1 MNPAAV
7 LDGLR
12 PARATVD
19 LDRLAANYR
28 AIRAAVAV
36 PLMPVVKADA
46 YGHGAAQVG
55 RHLASLGAERL
66 AVAYAEEAVALRAA
80 GVRVPIVVLAGFGQ
94 GQGRLLREHA
104 LVPVVSTPRTLEW
117 TLQAARGSRA
127 PLPVHVKVDTGMTR
141 LGFAPP
147 QFDEAVSRLAES
159 GHVEVDGV
167 MTHLASADED
177 ESATNRQLDRFDECV
192 ARLAKR
198 GIRPR
203 FVHAANSA
211 GLAFVRPSHTLAR
224 PGLLLYGVRPRPLCP
239 PISVRPVMAV
249 SADIALVKEVPKG
262 TAVSYGGRWVAPRP
276 SRIATVPL
284 GYADGVPRTDAMRE
298 KGQMMVRGRRAPV
311 VGTVCMDL
319 TMVDVTDRPEVVEGD
334 EAVLFGDDP
343 TAWDV
348 ADRAGTN
355 AWETLVSVGRA
366 RAAGLRSRRT
376 RRRRRVAVRAERRR
390 SAASQ
395 RDPPWP
401 SPAVASRRC
410 R

>member
-19 LDRLAANYR
+19 LDRLSGNYR
-28 AIRAAVAV
+28 AVQAAVSV

-46 YGHGAAQVG
+46 YGHGAARVG
-55 RHLASLGAERL
+55 RHLEGLGAARL
-66 AVAYAEEAVALRAA
+66 AVAFVEEGIALRAA
-80 GVRVPIVVLAGFGQ
+80 GVRVPVVVLAGFGQ
-94 GQGRLLREHA
+94 GQGKLLLEHA

-141 LGFAPP
+141 LGFAPRE
-147 QFDEAVSRLAES
+147 FDQATSRLAES
-159 GHVEVDGV
+159 GHVEVEGV

-177 ESATNRQLDRFDECV
+177 ESVTARQLDLFDECV
-192 ARLAKR
+192 GRLAKR
-198 GIRPR
+198 GLRPR

-224 PGLLLYGVRPRPLCP
+224 PGLLLYGARPRPLCP
-239 PISVRPVMAV
+239 PISVRPVMTV
-249 SADIALVKEVPKG
+249 SADIALVKDVPAG

-284 GYADGVPRTDAMRE
+284 GYADGVPRTDRMRE
-298 KGQMMVRGRRAPV
+298 EGRLLVRGRRTPV
-311 VGTVCMDL
+311 VGTICMDL
-319 TMVDVTDRPEVVEGD
+319 TMLDVTDRPEVVEGD

-343 TAWDV
+343 TVWDV

-355 AWETLVSVGRA
+355 AWETLTRVG
-366 RAAGLRSRRT
+366 SRVP
-376 RRRRRVAVRAERRR
+376 RVYVQGGRVVGVE
-390 SAASQ
+390 
-395 RDPPWP
+395 
-401 SPAVASRRC
+401 SRYQALA
-410 R
+410 

>member
-28 AIRAAVAV
+28 AVQAAVPV

-46 YGHGAAQVG
+46 YGHGAARVG
-55 RHLASLGAERL
+55 RHLEGLGAERL
-66 AVAYAEEAVALRAA
+66 AVAYAEEAIALRAA
-80 GVRVPIVVLAGFGQ
+80 GVRVPIVVLAGFGH
-94 GQGRLLREHA
+94 GQGKLLLEHS

-117 TLQAARGSRA
+117 TLQAARGSRT

-147 QFDEAVSRLAES
+147 QFDQAVSRLAES
-159 GHVEVDGV
+159 GHVEVEGV

-177 ESATNRQLDRFDECV
+177 EPVTTRQLDLFDECV
-192 ARLAKR
+192 GRLAKR
-198 GIRPR
+198 GLRPR

-211 GLAFVRPSHTLAR
+211 GLAFVRPTHTLAR
-224 PGLLLYGVRPRPLCP
+224 PGLLLYGVRPRPLGP
-239 PISVRPVMAV
+239 PISVRPVMTV
-249 SADIALVKEVPKG
+249 SADIALVKDVPQG

-284 GYADGVPRTDAMRE
+284 GYADGVPRTDRMRDE
-298 KGQMMVRGRRAPV
+298 GRLLVRGRRTPV

-319 TMVDVTDRPEVVEGD
+319 TMLDVTDHPEVVEGD

-355 AWETLVSVGRA
+355 AWDTLTRVGSRVPRVYVEGGRVVGVESRYA
-366 RAAGLRSRRT
+366 RGG
-376 RRRRRVAVRAERRR
+376 
-390 SAASQ
+390 
-395 RDPPWP
+395 
-401 SPAVASRRC
+401 
-410 R
+410 